1 MSILHHLEDDILLEY
16 AAGTLAEGFS
26 IAVATHL
33 ALCPEC
39 RAQYRLIESA
49 GGALLE
55 TIDPTDAG
63 EESWETLKARIAD
76 APRPASERRVRV
88 SGTAPVLPEPLRSYV
103 GSDADRIRWK
113 SLPGG
118 AQFIIPTRDGR
129 SVARLLRIPAGQPV
143 PEHTHRGREMTL
155 VLSGAFRDGD
165 EVFSRGDIEVADGS
179 VTHQPVATPEA
190 ECICLAVT
198 EAPLKF
204 KSWLVR
210 LVQPVLGI

>member
-1 MSILHHLEDDILLEY
+1 MSILHHLKDDILLEY
-16 AAGTLAEGFS
+16 AAGTLPEGFS

-33 ALCPEC
+33 ALCPDC
-39 RAQYRLIESA
+39 RVQYGFIESA

-55 TIDPTDAG
+55 TIEPTETS

-76 APRPASERRVRV
+76 APQPAPERPARAS
-88 SGTAPVLPEPLRSYV
+88 SPAPVLPEPLRSYV
-103 GSDADRIRWK
+103 GSDADQIRWK

-155 VLSGAFRDGD
+155 VLSGAFRDGN
-165 EVFSRGDIEVADGS
+165 EVFARGDIEVADAS
-179 VTHQPVATPEA
+179 VTHQPVATPAA
-190 ECICLAVT
+190 ECICLVVS

-204 KSWLVR
+204 KNWLVR
-210 LVQPVLGI
+210 LVQPVLGV